1 MNHLQKLLVELN
13 QAKEQFQ
20 PFSGLDYLLID
31 IANNLGHDKKSYD
44 KRIQIIKDWLP
55 IEFPSIDN
63 DQLIKLIQ
71 DKQAEEPT
79 LVFAGLKALQDHFNN
94 KPSGYMVAFDAI
106 ASGTQIM
113 SALTGDVIGLY
124 LTGALGNK
132 RNDVYTAIYEGF
144 KELCGTELA
153 VTRADLKIALMTYFY
168 GSVAEPMKV
177 LQTPA
182 NFKNFI
188 TTVNTY
194 LKGATFLRNLLVDK
208 TSWDAT
214 KDVQQWKL
222 PDGFT
227 AYCPVMKREAKL
239 VKVAGVEV
247 EVSVNVQT
255 TSDYELSNAA
265 NVVHSVDGLL
275 MREVT
280 RRCNYDVEKLQYL
293 SFLFMQ
299 TEHLQ
304 VNEPCAN
311 NLHELGKLG
320 ELIKLYE
327 ESKFVSVRILD
338 YINSYVDILALSY
351 EHRMKLQEIVFKMNQ
366 YRPFEVIG
374 IHDSYKC
381 LSGNMNYVR
390 YWYNDCLANLTD
402 SNMMYFLVNQV
413 LPVPIAQSSNA
424 NAKEIA
430 QAIRNSN
437 YAIC

>member
-1 MNHLQKLLVELN
+1 MNHLQNLLVELN

-31 IANNLGHDKKSYD
+31 IANNLGHDKKSYEE
-44 KRIQIIKDWLP
+44 RIQIIKNWLP
-55 IEFPSIDN
+55 IEFPSMDN

-79 LVFAGLKALQDHFNN
+79 LVFAGLKALQDYFNN

-153 VTRADLKIALMTYFY
+153 VSRSDLKIALMTYFY
-168 GSVAEPMKV
+168 GSIAEPMKV

-194 LKGATFLRNLLVDK
+194 LKGATFLRNLLVEN
-208 TSWDAT
+208 WDAT

-227 AYCPVMKREAKL
+227 AYCPVMKRESKL

-247 EVSVNVQT
+247 EVTVNVQT
-255 TSDYELSNAA
+255 TSEYELSNAA
-265 NVVHSVDGLL
+265 NQVHSVDGLL

-293 SFLFMQ
+293 AFLFMQ
-299 TEHLQ
+299 TENLQ
-304 VNEPCAN
+304 VGEPCSN

-327 ESKFVSVRILD
+327 ESKFVSIRILD
-338 YINSYVDILALSY
+338 YINSYADILALSY
-351 EHRMKLQEIVFKMNQ
+351 EHRMKLQEVVFKMNQ

-381 LSGNMNYVR
+381 KANNMNYVR

-413 LPVPIAQSSNA
+413 LPVPIAKSSNA
-424 NAKEIA
+424 NTKEIA

>member
-1 MNHLQKLLVELN
+1 MNHLQNLLVELN

-31 IANNLGHDKKSYD
+31 IANNLGHDKKSYEE
-44 KRIQIIKDWLP
+44 RIQIIKDWLP
-55 IEFPSIDN
+55 IEFPSMDN

-79 LVFAGLKALQDHFNN
+79 LTFAGLKALQDHFNN

-153 VTRADLKIALMTYFY
+153 VSRADLKASLMTYFY

-188 TTVNTY
+188 ATVNTY
-194 LKGATFLRNLLVDK
+194 LKGATFLRNLLVEN
-208 TSWDAT
+208 WDAT
-214 KDVQQWKL
+214 KDVQQWRL

-247 EVSVNVQT
+247 EVTVNVQT
-255 TSDYELSNAA
+255 TSEYELSNAA
-265 NVVHSVDGLL
+265 
-275 MREVT
+275 
-280 RRCNYDVEKLQYL
+280 
-293 SFLFMQ
+293 
-299 TEHLQ
+299 
-304 VNEPCAN
+304 
-311 NLHELGKLG
+311 
-320 ELIKLYE
+320 
-327 ESKFVSVRILD
+327 
-338 YINSYVDILALSY
+338 
-351 EHRMKLQEIVFKMNQ
+351 
-366 YRPFEVIG
+366 
-374 IHDSYKC
+374 
-381 LSGNMNYVR
+381 
-390 YWYNDCLANLTD
+390 
-402 SNMMYFLVNQV
+402 
-413 LPVPIAQSSNA
+413 
-424 NAKEIA
+424 
-430 QAIRNSN
+430 
-437 YAIC
+437 

>member
-1 MNHLQKLLVELN
+1 MNHLTNLLVELS

-31 IANNLGHDKKSYD
+31 IANNLGHDKKSYEE
-44 KRIQIIKDWLP
+44 RIQIIKDWLP
-55 IEFPSIDN
+55 ASFPSMGN
-63 DQLIKLIQ
+63 DELVELVRAKG
-71 DKQAEEPT
+71 AEEPT
-79 LVFAGLKALQDHFNN
+79 LTFAGLKALQDHFNN
-94 KPSGYMVAFDAI
+94 KPSGYMVAFDAV

-153 VTRADLKIALMTYFY
+153 VTRSDLKVALMTYFY
-168 GSVAEPMKV
+168 GSVAEPLKV

-182 NFKNFI
+182 NYKNFI

-194 LKGATFLRNLLVDK
+194 LKGASFLRNLLVEN
-208 TSWDAT
+208 WDAT
-214 KDVQQWKL
+214 KDVQNWKL

-255 TSDYELSNAA
+255 TSEYELSNAA

-299 TEHLQ
+299 TENLQ

-320 ELIKLYE
+320 ELIKLHE
-327 ESKFVSVRILD
+327 ESKFASVRILD
-338 YINSYVDILALSY
+338 YINSYADILALSY

-381 LSGNMNYVR
+381 KANNMNYVR

-402 SNMMYFLVNQV
+402 SNMLCFLVNQV
-413 LPVPIAQSSNA
+413 LPVPIASFTPN

>member
-1 MNHLQKLLVELN
+1 MNHLQKLLVELS

-31 IANNLGHDKKSYD
+31 IANNLGHDKKSYEE
-44 KRIQIIKDWLP
+44 RIQIIKDWLP
-55 IEFPSIDN
+55 ALFPSMGN
-63 DQLIKLIQ
+63 DELVELVRTKG
-71 DKQAEEPT
+71 AEEPT
-79 LVFAGLKALQDHFNN
+79 LTFAGLKALQDHFNN

-113 SALTGDVIGLY
+113 SALTGDIIGLY

-153 VTRADLKIALMTYFY
+153 VSRSDLKIALMTYFY
-168 GSVAEPMKV
+168 GSIAEPMKV

-188 TTVNTY
+188 ATVKTY
-194 LKGATFLRNLLVDK
+194 LKGATFLRNLLVEN
-208 TSWDAT
+208 WDAT
-214 KDVQQWKL
+214 KDVQSWKL

-227 AYCPVMKREAKL
+227 AYCPVMKREAKI

-247 EVSVNVQT
+247 EVTVNVQT
-255 TSDYELSNAA
+255 TSEYELSNAA

-299 TEHLQ
+299 TENLQ
-304 VNEPCAN
+304 VDEPCAN
-311 NLHELGKLG
+311 NLHDLGKLG
-320 ELIKLYE
+320 ELIKL
-327 ESKFVSVRILD
+327 
-338 YINSYVDILALSY
+338 
-351 EHRMKLQEIVFKMNQ
+351 
-366 YRPFEVIG
+366 
-374 IHDSYKC
+374 
-381 LSGNMNYVR
+381 
-390 YWYNDCLANLTD
+390 
-402 SNMMYFLVNQV
+402 
-413 LPVPIAQSSNA
+413 
-424 NAKEIA
+424 
-430 QAIRNSN
+430 
-437 YAIC
+437 